1 MGLLTSIIRVRKNA
15 EIIFILL
22 ILRLSIFESEDLESS
37 MMLNFDNSSF
47 KYMKKQVDDLNGRK
61 SSFKEC

>member
-37 MMLNFDNSSF
+37 MILNFDNSSF